1 MKPDETPGE
10 RPVSASMGGP
20 HPPSFGECGSALS
33 PLVVVAGPTASGKS
47 SLALALALRFGGEI
61 ISCDSVAVYREF
73 EIGTAKPGSEE
84 RALVPHHLID
94 VIPPDAYFSAGQY
107 ARLAR
112 AAASQITARGHLPI
126 VCGGTGLYLRA
137 MLDGLFAGPERDEP
151 LRERLRRRKRPVSL
165 WRLLRRLDPEA
176 AARIHAND
184 EPKLIRAIEVCAA
197 SARPMSDLLRHGRD
211 PIQGYRVLRLGLS
224 PQRSALYD
232 RINRRCAEMFAQG
245 LVEETRGLLE
255 RYGPE
260 VFAMRSLGYRQAAEH
275 LRGESSLAEAV
286 ARAQQGHRNYAKR
299 QLTWFRR
306 DTEMQWLENFGLEA
320 ATHAQEA
327 VRRFIALP
335 NSDPPTLE

>member
-1 MKPDETPGE
+1 MTPDECPM
-10 RPVSASMGGP
+10 SA
-20 HPPSFGECGSALS
+20 ALS

-47 SLALALALRFGGEI
+47 SLALTLALGFGGEV

-73 EIGTAKPGSEE
+73 EMGTAKPSRQE

-94 VIPPDAYFSAGQY
+94 VVAPDAYFTAGNY

-112 AAASQITARGHLPI
+112 TAAREITARGRLPI

-151 LRERLRRRKRPVSL
+151 LRERLRRRKRPAAL

-197 SARPMSDLLRHGRD
+197 SVRPMSELLRDGRD
-211 PIQGYRVLRLGLS
+211 ALQGYRVLRIGLS

-232 RINRRCAEMFAQG
+232 RINRRCAEMFEQG

-255 RYGPE
+255 RYGSE

-275 LRGESSLAEAV
+275 LRGECSLAEAV
-286 ARAQQGHRNYAKR
+286 SRVQQGHRNYAKR

-306 DTEMQWLENFGLEA
+306 DTEMQWLETFGAEA

-327 VRRFIALP
+327 VRKFIDLRDF
-335 NSDPPTLE
+335 DPRNPE